1 MTPDFSII
9 IPTCNHL
16 PLAQRAI
23 GSVRC
28 QQGVEVEMVVCDD
41 STDDRIGRY
50 VLSLADERIRYTHH
64 TPPLGAV
71 RNWNAGLQQAT
82 GQYCIVLHHDEAL
95 TGRDYLAQLLQT
107 LQQSEAEVAVSEVR
121 VIASGRKKR
130 RWIPHGVK
138 RWMLRHAATLFCLNA
153 IGPCACVAFRRD
165 RMQAFCEQLHWL
177 VDVEWYYRVLQT
189 ARAVYCPSLV
199 IESIHGHEGQ
209 ISGTID
215 IPKAWRSDADIIRAQ
230 YQSLPF
236 LRAMLTLGGWLMA
249 VKRKIIHRKVQQR

>member
-1 MTPDFSII
+1 MNPDFSII

-41 STDDRIGRY
+41 STDDRIGQY
-50 VLSLADERIRYTHH
+50 VLSLADDRIHYTHN

-71 RNWNAGLQQAT
+71 KNWNAGLQRAT
-82 GQYCIVLHHDEAL
+82 GRYCIVLHHDEAL
-95 TGRDYLAQLLQT
+95 TDRDYLARLLQT
-107 LQQSEAEVAVSEVR
+107 LQQSDSEVAVSEVR
-121 VIASGRKKR
+121 VISDGRQRR
-130 RWIPHGVK
+130 RWFPHALK
-138 RWMLRHAATLFCLNA
+138 RWMLHHAATLFCLNA

-177 VDVEWYYRVLQT
+177 VDVEWYYRMLQT
-189 ARAVYCPSLV
+189 GHAVYCPTLV
-199 IESIHGHEGQ
+199 VESIHGHEGQ
-209 ISGTID
+209 ISSSID
-215 IPKAWRSDADIIRAQ
+215 VVRAWHSDADIIQTQ
-230 YQSLPF
+230 YQSQPF

-249 VKRKIIHRKVQQR
+249 AKRKMIHRKVQQR